1 VNRVVDWRTT
11 TNHVNATRRQ
21 ARPGP
26 DDGRCPP
33 KDQEHLV
40 KQERLVYPTER
51 LVGIAND
58 RDVVQSALDGLREAD
73 VADERVE
80 ILTSESTEF
89 QESPDDDS
97 LTDRVVHVLKTA
109 LGDETERLEAL
120 QNALEAGRLVVQVR
134 LTEDD
139 DDDREEAK
147 RRLGRL
153 LADRGLEGVAF
164 YGKWQIEEIQLG
176 A

>member
-1 VNRVVDWRTT
+1 M
-11 TNHVNATRRQ
+11 
-21 ARPGP
+21 
-26 DDGRCPP
+26 
-33 KDQEHLV
+33 

-58 RDVVQSALDGLREAD
+58 RDVVQSALNGLREAD
-73 VADERVE
+73 VADERIE

-97 LTDRVVHVLKTA
+97 LADRVVHVLKTA

-120 QNALEAGRLVVQVR
+120 QNALEAGRFVVQVR
-134 LTEDD
+134 LTED

>member
-1 VNRVVDWRTT
+1 M
-11 TNHVNATRRQ
+11 
-21 ARPGP
+21 
-26 DDGRCPP
+26 
-33 KDQEHLV
+33 

-58 RDVVQSALDGLREAD
+58 RDVVQSALDALREAD
-73 VADERVE
+73 VADERIE
-80 ILTSESTEF
+80 ILTSESTGF
-89 QESPDDDS
+89 QESADDDS
-97 LTDRVVHVLKTA
+97 LTGRVVHVLKTA

-120 QNALEAGRLVVQVR
+120 QNALEAGRFVVQVR

-139 DDDREEAK
+139 DEDREQAK

>member
-1 VNRVVDWRTT
+1 M
-11 TNHVNATRRQ
+11 
-21 ARPGP
+21 
-26 DDGRCPP
+26 
-33 KDQEHLV
+33 

-58 RDVVQSALDGLREAD
+58 REVAQSALDALREEGVD
-73 VADERVE
+73 DERIEV
-80 ILTSESTEF
+80 LTSESTDY
-89 QESPDDDS
+89 QQWPHDR
-97 LTDRVVHVLKTA
+97 LADRVVHVLKTA

-120 QNALEAGRLVVQVR
+120 QKALEADRLVVQVR
-134 LTEDD
+134 LPDD
-139 DDDREEAK
+139 ADEDREEAK
-147 RRLGRL
+147 HRLGRV